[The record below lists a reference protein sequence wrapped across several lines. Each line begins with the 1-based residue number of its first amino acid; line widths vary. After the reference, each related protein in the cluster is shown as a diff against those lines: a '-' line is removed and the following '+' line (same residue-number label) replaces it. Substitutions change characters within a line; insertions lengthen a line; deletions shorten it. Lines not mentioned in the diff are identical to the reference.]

1 MNRIHGGLRSVLT
14 RSTRKLQKVGE
25 GPWRD
30 AMIGVDDAWGEVR
43 TWHAI
48 RSAGERFTARHYL
61 NALDLQRLPDG
72 SVARQ
77 PEERRIYLPLLWRTL
92 LVSLGITGLC
102 LLLGYPIA
110 HLIAHAPPHRAN
122 LLLALVLVP
131 FWTSLLVRTTSWI
144 VLLQNQGVLNDAL
157 VALGLIGDDGRLAM
171 IYNMTGTFVAMTH
184 VLLPFMVLP
193 LYSIMRAIPPVQM
206 SAAASLGANPLQ
218 AFCRVYWP
226 QTLPGVGAGSLLV
239 FILAIGYYIT
249 PALVGGSSGQLISN
263 MIAYHM
269 QTSLNWSLAA
279 ALGGILLVCVIALYW
294 LYDRLVGVE
303 RMRLG

>member
-1 MNRIHGGLRSVLT
+1 
-14 RSTRKLQKVGE
+14 
-25 GPWRD
+25 
-30 AMIGVDDAWGEVR
+30 
-43 TWHAI
+43 
-48 RSAGERFTARHYL
+48 
-61 NALDLQRLPDG
+61 
-72 SVARQ
+72 
-77 PEERRIYLPLLWRTL
+77 
-92 LVSLGITGLC
+92 
-102 LLLGYPIA
+102 
-110 HLIAHAPPHRAN
+110 
-122 LLLALVLVP
+122 
-131 FWTSLLVRTTSWI
+131 
-144 VLLQNQGVLNDAL
+144 
-157 VALGLIGDDGRLAM
+157 M